1 MDQLEPLR
9 GLVTITIKDATTLM
23 ARLKA
28 LDAALTPLVPG
39 LVTMTA
45 SERNAYVAR
54 LCGHDETLPGRLRD
68 LVESLADLLAGLT
81 STDGGKAWLQ
91 QHMARLEA
99 GDSAEAA

>member
-9 GLVTITIKDATTLM
+9 GLVTLTIKDATTLM
-23 ARLKA
+23 ARLNA
-28 LDAALTPLVPG
+28 LDAALAPLVPG
-39 LVTMTA
+39 LGAMTA
-45 SERNAYVAR
+45 GERNAYVAR
-54 LCGHDETLPGRLRD
+54 LCGYDETLPARLRD

-81 STDGGKAWLQ
+81 TTDGGRAWLQ